1 MSNRNAGL
9 PSEPALIRGWRLPLD
24 ARRLVLLVGIGLLM
38 VFPDVAILIILK
50 LVYFTVSW
58 LSLQFKH
65 VLQDVFDLSRH
76 GAQMITAWLE
86 VTVLVT
92 LGVWLFRKLKK
103 GFRDWFSRK
112 RERSRC

>member
-1 MSNRNAGL
+1 MSNSNAGL
-9 PSEPALIRGWRLPLD
+9 PSEPAWIRGFRLPLN
-24 ARRLVLLVGIGLLM
+24 ARRLVLLVSISLLI

-65 VLQDVFDLSRH
+65 ALQDVFDLSRH

-86 VTVLVT
+86 VAVLIALSV
-92 LGVWLFRKLKK
+92 GLFRKLRKVL
-103 GFRDWFSRK
+103 RERFSRK
-112 RERSRC
+112 REESRC